1 MSLHL
6 AVRRL
11 HYVPPWAIG
20 GSLLTVIGSGLLTTF
35 DVHTS
40 KGKWIGYQILAG
52 LGRGAA
58 LNMVS
63 SPTFLPL
70 AEPVT
75 DFFKPIIS
83 VQEEMSGNAIA
94 VATGAIALFQYI
106 AGSIAI
112 TIAQTIFQ
120 NLLGPALSRHTV
132 GIDVQMILDSGATGF
147 RAITPPDQLVNVLD
161 AYNEA
166 LVKVFV
172 SKTIKPSEDFAYVA
186 PVYTH
191 CHRCSGIHLELWFSL
206 DQTRTKRQG
215 KQR

>member
-1 MSLHL
+1 MSLRFV
-6 AVRRL
+6 VRRL

-20 GSLLTVIGSGLLTTF
+20 GSLLTVIGSALLTTF
-35 DVHTS
+35 DIHTS
-40 KGKWIGYQILAG
+40 KGRWIGYQILAG

-58 LNMVS
+58 LNMAS

-70 AEPVT
+70 VKRIT
-75 DFFKPIIS
+75 YFLKPIIS

-112 TIAQTIFQ
+112 TIAQTIVQ

-147 RAITPPDQLVNVLD
+147 RAVTPPDQLVNVLV

-172 SKTIKPSEDFAYVA
+172 SQTARPSEDFAYVA

-191 CHRCSGIHLELWFSL
+191 CHRCSSFHLELWFSL
-206 DQTRTKRQG
+206 DQTRS
-215 KQR
+215 QR